1 MHILEKLKNEFSIT
15 ETAINYG
22 SSHEGRDACISTNA
36 TIGAVINLIDPDAPL
51 PEIST
56 RFDAITALTQ
66 LQDVV
71 KSRIAQINADS
82 LQLLEVGIDI
92 DGHKLVV
99 ARTKRE
105 WRSEAE
111 VSTAMTD
118 LGISPAQLYDMKL
131 KGIPKIEK
139 VLSAAGF
146 KPARRTEI
154 LETLITE
161 TVGKPTLSI
170 K

>member
-1 MHILEKLKNEFSIT
+1 MHILNALN
-15 ETAINYG
+15 
-22 SSHEGRDACISTNA
+22 TNPD
-36 TIGAVINLIDPDAPL
+36 VSRLLELIDPEAPL
-51 PEIST
+51 PALDE
-56 RFDAITALTQ
+56 RFDAVTALTQ
-66 LQDVV
+66 LQDVI
-71 KSRIAQINADS
+71 KARIAQINADS

-92 DGHKLVV
+92 DGHKLVEG
-99 ARTKRE
+99 RTKRE
-105 WRSEAE
+105 WRSDSE
-111 VSTAMTD
+111 VATAMTD
-118 LGISPAQLYDMKL
+118 LGIAPTQLYDMKL

-154 LETLITE
+154 LSTLINE